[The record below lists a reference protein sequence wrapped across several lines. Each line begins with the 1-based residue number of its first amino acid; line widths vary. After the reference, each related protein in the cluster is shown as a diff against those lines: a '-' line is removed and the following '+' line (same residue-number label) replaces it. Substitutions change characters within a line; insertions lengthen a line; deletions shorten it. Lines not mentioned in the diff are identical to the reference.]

1 MLLTLDI
8 GSRKNK
14 LPAGKIIFNN
24 KVIHSG
30 EYTKNQFV
38 LPQIVGS
45 NELSI
50 TLDNK
55 SDKDTVVQGNQILED
70 VFVVIKD
77 LKCEITD
84 ESLNDFDTIGTYITD
99 KNENLK
105 TFGYLSYN
113 GTYKLIF
120 DYPIFVF
127 KKNKIFYQ

>member
-14 LPAGKIIFNN
+14 LPSGKIIFNN
-24 KVIHSG
+24 HVIHSG
-30 EYTKNQFV
+30 EYRKNQFV
-38 LPQIVGS
+38 LPQIVGT

-84 ESLNDFDTIGTYITD
+84 ESLNDFDTIGTYMTD

-113 GTYKLIF
+113 GTYKLVF